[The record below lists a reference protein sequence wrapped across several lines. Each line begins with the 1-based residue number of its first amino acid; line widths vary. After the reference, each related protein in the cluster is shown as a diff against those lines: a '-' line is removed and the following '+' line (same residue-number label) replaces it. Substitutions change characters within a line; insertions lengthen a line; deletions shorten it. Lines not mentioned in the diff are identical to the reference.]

1 MALMQSKSYAER
13 FSLIPPLDLMT
24 MVFIVSESCKTD
36 KKAVKLIESLKQ
48 KPSELFNLTLTEL
61 ETYTKICVQE
71 GVIPKEP
78 YEECIKIRGH
88 LFELLLLYG
97 EDDII

>member
-13 FSLIPPLDLMT
+13 FAMIPPLDLMT
-24 MVFIVSESCKTD
+24 MVFIVSESCNSD
-36 KKAVKLIESLKQ
+36 KKAVKIIEQLK
-48 KPSELFNLTLTEL
+48 KRPSPHWNLTLTEL

-78 YEECIKIRGH
+78 YEECIKIRGK
-88 LFELLLLYG
+88 LFELMLEYG